1 MSKIIIIDGNSL
13 LFRAFYATYLDKDK
27 IMRTKTGQATNAIF
41 AFSNMLAPIL
51 TSLKKDDG
59 IFVAFDKGKH
69 TFRHK
74 EYAEYKANR
83 PPCPEDLLT
92 QMPIARELLDKLGI
106 KHYEDDNLEADDI
119 CGILA
124 KKAEKLGYEVLI
136 YTSDKDYLQLIDDHI
151 TIELIKKGLKDI
163 KEMTPTSFKEEWGFE
178 PIQITDYK
186 GLRGDDSD
194 NLKGIPGVGDKT
206 AKDLITR
213 FHNLENIIANAD
225 TKTKVGR
232 NIIEFQDN
240 GRLCK
245 RLSEIAVNE
254 EIPVSIE
261 EVLYKGYDFSE
272 ISEFST
278 HYEFKYLLPK
288 LPKNFRKE
296 NTKQKVVTF
305 EEIENADEIEIKDE
319 IALFVDIENVNYHE
333 AEMNGLGFVANDK
346 NYYISLKNLAKSQ
359 HFLQILKNPA
369 IKKYTFDY
377 KKVSVVL
384 KNNNI
389 EIDGLYF
396 DLLLATYL
404 IDSSLSNDIESV
416 LAYYKVDISYA
427 YKNQDLLFNNSSKL
441 VSVITAYYSKEL
453 YQEVKEKLVSLNQY
467 ELLTNIEQPLTIVL
481 SSMESEGFP
490 LSKEKLLEFK
500 TGYQEKVDT
509 LQKEIY
515 SLANEEF
522 NINSPKQVGVIL
534 YEKLGLTSNKKGS
547 TSVEYLSQIKY
558 EHPIVSKILEYRKY
572 QKLISTYIDGF
583 IPFIQKDGKV
593 HPTFNQALTSTGR
606 LSCSEPNLQ
615 NITTRDEESKKI
627 REAFFYEDPNL
638 NILSLDYSQIELRI
652 LASLSNSKSLIDAFN
667 NNLDIHAET
676 AKKVFKLDREP
687 TSNERRQAKAVNFG
701 IVYGISDWGL
711 SEQLDI
717 SVAESKKIITN
728 FYEAYPEIRDYLNGL
743 VDFAKDNGYAKTMF
757 ERRRY
762 LPEINSSQYQLRE
775 FAKRAAM
782 NAPIQG
788 SAADLIKI
796 AMINVYKA
804 LKENNYD
811 AKIVSQIHDELIIKV
826 NDDEKDKVKAL
837 VQDIME
843 HSVDLNVSLKVDGG
857 YAKNWFLAK

>member
-1 MSKIIIIDGNSL
+1 
-13 LFRAFYATYLDKDK
+13 
-27 IMRTKTGQATNAIF
+27 
-41 AFSNMLAPIL
+41 
-51 TSLKKDDG
+51 
-59 IFVAFDKGKH
+59 
-69 TFRHK
+69 
-74 EYAEYKANR
+74 
-83 PPCPEDLLT
+83 
-92 QMPIARELLDKLGI
+92 
-106 KHYEDDNLEADDI
+106 
-119 CGILA
+119 
-124 KKAEKLGYEVLI
+124 
-136 YTSDKDYLQLIDDHI
+136 
-151 TIELIKKGLKDI
+151 
-163 KEMTPTSFKEEWGFE
+163 
-178 PIQITDYK
+178 
-186 GLRGDDSD
+186 
-194 NLKGIPGVGDKT
+194 
-206 AKDLITR
+206 
-213 FHNLENIIANAD
+213 
-225 TKTKVGR
+225 
-232 NIIEFQDN
+232 
-240 GRLCK
+240 
-245 RLSEIAVNE
+245 
-254 EIPVSIE
+254 
-261 EVLYKGYDFSE
+261 
-272 ISEFST
+272 
-278 HYEFKYLLPK
+278 
-288 LPKNFRKE
+288 
-296 NTKQKVVTF
+296 
-305 EEIENADEIEIKDE
+305 
-319 IALFVDIENVNYHE
+319 
-333 AEMNGLGFVANDK
+333 MNGLGFVANDK

-359 HFLQILKNPA
+359 RFLQILKNPA

-384 KNNNI
+384 RNNNI

-743 VDFAKDNGYAKTMF
+743 VDFAKENGYAKTMF

-796 AMINVYKA
+796 AMIKVYRA